1 MLAAASSPGA
11 APRPKRLAAMKAE
24 TGRVIVAHSASRMM
38 SPSATW
44 MSPPRPRISEQVST
58 ATLRSNCV
66 EFHYLLI
73 LLVRRV
79 LRSCNAASDYHGQ
92 IFTFGHGKAAAT
104 GGRDFCPGRQTALGK
119 GRLRADN
126 DASTWK
132 RQVPPSVRWPG
143 LRPAMTTSL
152 AAGNLGMPVLDLAQ
166 SAMCWRASGGS
177 FSTASRIALPNAACI
192 SSPRR
197 RISAEA
203 ASAAWRS
210 NTGARSSAFTL
221 SRCSRMALA

>member
-24 TGRVIVAHSASRMM
+24 TGRVIVAHSASGMM

-44 MSPPRPRISEQVST
+44 MSPPRPRIAEQVST

-66 EFHYLLI
+66 ELYYLLI

-79 LRSCNAASDYHGQ
+79 LRSCNPASDYHGQ
-92 IFTFGHGKAAAT
+92 IFTVGHGKAAAT
-104 GGRDFCPGRQTALGK
+104 GGGISVPGADSPRK
-119 GRLRADN
+119 RRLRADN

-132 RQVPPSVRWPG
+132 GQVPPSVRWPG
-143 LRPAMTTSL
+143 LRPAMTTSV
-152 AAGNLGMPVLDLAQ
+152 AVGNLGMPVLDLAQ

-192 SSPRR
+192 ASPRR

-203 ASAAWRS
+203 ASTAWRS